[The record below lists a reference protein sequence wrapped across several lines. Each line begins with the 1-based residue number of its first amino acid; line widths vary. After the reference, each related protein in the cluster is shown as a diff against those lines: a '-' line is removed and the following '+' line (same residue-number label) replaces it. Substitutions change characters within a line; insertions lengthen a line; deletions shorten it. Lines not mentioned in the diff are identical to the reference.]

1 MAMTDEERKAK
12 RRAYEQTPEVKAKR
26 RAYEKTPKRKEQVRA
41 SQKAYAMT
49 EKGKAKIKRHRS
61 TGVSQER
68 SRANLPDYGS
78 HLATRTNDN
87 RAWMLEESPENVAQ
101 EYIDWHN

>member
-26 RAYEKTPKRKEQVRA
+26 KE
-41 SQKAYAMT
+41 Y
-49 EKGKAKIKRHRS
+49 
-61 TGVSQER
+61 
-68 SRANLPDYGS
+68 
-78 HLATRTNDN
+78 LATPERMAKRDNDN

-101 EYIDWHN
+101 EYIDSHN